1 VSGHAL
7 FTSTPH
13 VFLLNILDL
22 EESHLEVI
30 CQKPLDQ
37 PVTISEEVEVV
48 VMAAEE
54 EEVEGLVDVVVVL
67 VTPMS
72 CQGRQLLEHIQ
83 YSN

>member
-1 VSGHAL
+1 
-7 FTSTPH
+7 
-13 VFLLNILDL
+13 
-22 EESHLEVI
+22 VI

-67 VTPMS
+67 VEVVVIETNMINLAETFTN
-72 CQGRQLLEHIQ
+72 QNGI
-83 YSN
+83 

>member
-1 VSGHAL
+1 M
-7 FTSTPH
+7 
-13 VFLLNILDL
+13 
-22 EESHLEVI
+22 EVI

-67 VTPMS
+67 VEVVVIETNMINLAETFTN
-72 CQGRQLLEHIQ
+72 QNGI
-83 YSN
+83 